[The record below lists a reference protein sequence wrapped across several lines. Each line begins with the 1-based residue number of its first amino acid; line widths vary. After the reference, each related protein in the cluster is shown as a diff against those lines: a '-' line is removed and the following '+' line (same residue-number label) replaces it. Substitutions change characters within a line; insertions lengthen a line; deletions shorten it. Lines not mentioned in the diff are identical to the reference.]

1 MLGTG
6 PGFVCPAGF
15 WREERFA
22 DSGGMLRDLGHPCDV
37 LGIGNALV
45 IWGAGGG
52 ASEVQTVACR
62 ILLDPLSVDQNPSR
76 LSGVPREELWS

>member
-45 IWGAGGG
+45 IWGAAGGG
-52 ASEVQTVACR
+52 F
-62 ILLDPLSVDQNPSR
+62 
-76 LSGVPREELWS
+76 